1 MADKSVK
8 DSSKNAAS
16 PKRFKVGDLAVYPAH
31 GVGRIEAIET
41 KVVNGEEH
49 DFYIMKVIE
58 NAMVIM
64 IPTWNVE
71 SVGLRDVIQKKE
83 IPKIFDVMRSR
94 QEQPM
99 DNQTWNR
106 RYREYMEKIKTGSLF
121 EVAEVYRDLSL
132 LKTTKDLSFGERK
145 LYDTAQN
152 LLVKELSTA
161 KNKTKR
167 PLSKRSK
174 RSSTP
179 MRPEFFTDVQPAVVL
194 HLPRGHAQ
202 AGTRLDVLLAS
213 EIDDCSRSFAA
224 TLIRQGCITVDG
236 SVKKPGYAVKAGE
249 CVAER
254 LPHPSRQA
262 SFRRTSPFTSSMRTL
277 TCWW

>member
-8 DSSKNAAS
+8 DSPKSSATH
-16 PKRFKVGDLAVYPAH
+16 KRFKVGDLAVYPAH
-31 GVGRIEAIET
+31 GVGRIESIET

-132 LKTTKDLSFGERK
+132 LKLTKDLSFGERK

-161 KNKTKR
+161 KNKNEKAIIDEIES
-167 PLSKRSK
+167 LFK
-174 RSSTP
+174 
-179 MRPEFFTDVQPAVVL
+179 TDEA
-194 HLPRGHAQ
+194 
-202 AGTRLDVLLAS
+202 
-213 EIDDCSRSFAA
+213 
-224 TLIRQGCITVDG
+224 
-236 SVKKPGYAVKAGE
+236 
-249 CVAER
+249 
-254 LPHPSRQA
+254 
-262 SFRRTSPFTSSMRTL
+262 
-277 TCWW
+277 